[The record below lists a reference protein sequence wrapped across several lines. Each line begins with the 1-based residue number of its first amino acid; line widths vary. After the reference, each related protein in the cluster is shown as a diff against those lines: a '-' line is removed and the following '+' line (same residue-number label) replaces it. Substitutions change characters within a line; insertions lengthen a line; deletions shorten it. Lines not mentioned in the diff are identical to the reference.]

1 MGQSTNNFMVER
13 KKPQTK
19 QELEADSVNH
29 PERGKVDG
37 KPVVSDAPREL
48 RGCVPAELKR
58 KFLRVIA
65 CYGLDNSAGVQQ
77 ALTLLWNENREAVES
92 HERQKSE
99 ELGISVAEVQKKSYG
114 HSKARS
120 RQKKLNLMGGDNE

>member
-1 MGQSTNNFMVER
+1 MVER

-37 KPVVSDAPREL
+37 KSIVDDNAREL
-48 RGCVPAELKR
+48 RGCVPAELKQ

-77 ALTLLWNENREAVES
+77 ALTLLWKENREAVEA

-99 ELGISVAEVQKKSYG
+99 ELGISIAEVQKKSYG

-120 RQKKLNLMGGDNE
+120 RQKKLNLMGGEND

>member
-19 QELEADSVNH
+19 QELEADSANH

-58 KFLRVIA
+58 
-65 CYGLDNSAGVQQ
+65 NSAGVQQ
-77 ALTLLWNENREAVES
+77 ALTLYWNENREAVES